1 MERERAIAIGQCISI
16 LILMSLGTVL
26 TKMSL
31 GNVEP
36 LTFVG
41 VSVLIGMVAMSI
53 YTFVLKG
60 ERVPSGLSGSIWFYI
75 IAIGVGNFAI
85 VRVLSTASLDLMPAS
100 TNTFLTNFVGFVTMG
115 MSIFILKESP
125 TPFQVLGAII
135 AIIGIRVFFPTLPS
149 PEELTGILL
158 IGLSILALGYTN
170 NIARKLAVESKGQ
183 VSNNII
189 STMALLIGGAITVV
203 ICFALEWPPKIT
215 AGTDWMNALYAGL
228 VMIALGLTLWN
239 HILRTLRSYEASIL
253 GASTVI
259 WTTLLAIPMLG
270 EKVSGHQIAGMA
282 LLVIGLATVQIRSNM
297 SLGTLFGRKAS
308 RSTEA

>member
-1 MERERAIAIGQCISI
+1 MERERAVAIGQCISI

-41 VSVLIGMVAMSI
+41 VSVLIGMIAMSI
-53 YTFVLKG
+53 YTFIIRG
-60 ERVPSGLSGSIWFYI
+60 ERIPRGLPPSVWYYM

-85 VRVLSTASLDLMPAS
+85 VRVLNTVSLDLMPAS

-115 MSIFILKESP
+115 MSIFLLKESP
-125 TPFQVLGAII
+125 TPFQILGAII
-135 AIIGIRVFFPTLPS
+135 AVIGIRVFFPALPS
-149 PEELTGILL
+149 PDEMTGIILV
-158 IGLSILALGYTN
+158 GLSILALGYTN
-170 NIARKLAVESKGQ
+170 NIARKLAVETRGE
-183 VSNNII
+183 VSNNVI
-189 STMALLIGGAITVV
+189 STVALLVGGSIAVV
-203 ICFALEWPPKIT
+203 ICFALEWPPRIT
-215 AGTDWMNALYAGL
+215 TGTDWMNAFYAGL

-270 EKVSGHQIAGMA
+270 EHVTSYQVSGMG
-282 LLVIGLATVQIRSNM
+282 LLVVGLATVQIRSNI
-297 SLGTLFGRKAS
+297 SLGSLLGRKAS
-308 RSTEA
+308 RSTEV